1 MEEERREEERDVWS
15 LYSGF
20 ERENPVQG
28 AFYMRKPDMGSVMA
42 KQDEG
47 AESAAGALPEGS
59 GEIN

>member
-28 AFYMRKPDMGSVMA
+28 
-42 KQDEG
+42 
-47 AESAAGALPEGS
+47 
-59 GEIN
+59 